1 MPFIT
6 VKALDGK
13 TTEQKRELVRR
24 ITDAVSEVFE
34 VEKDVI
40 FIFFE
45 DLKRE
50 NYGKKGDLF
59 PYVEGPGAVKE
70 PEGEDEGG
78 K

>member
-13 TTEQKRELVRR
+13 TTEQKRELVKR
-24 ITDAVSEVFE
+24 ITAAVTEVFE
-34 VEKDVI
+34 VDKENV

-45 DLKRE
+45 DLQRE
-50 NYGKKGDLF
+50 NYGKKGELY
-59 PYVEGPGAVKE
+59 PYLQSPQPSK
-70 PEGEDEGG
+70 DEAENG